1 MSLIYARLARR
12 FGNRSAADISIS
24 RRDML
29 KASLAASAGILISHN
44 PVFSAWASRRPA
56 GKSVVVVGGGFAGL
70 SCAYQLL
77 NAGYDVT
84 VIESRNRIGG
94 RVLSFNDTPGLGG
107 PYLKGRNIEGG
118 GELIGSN
125 HPTWVGY
132 AAEFGLEWLD
142 VSEDEDVDFPVWLD
156 GKRLP
161 YEEAAT
167 LWEEV
172 EAGAA
177 KMNAEAEAINAF
189 AAWESPN
196 AAELDKKT
204 VQQWIDAQGFSPM
217 VARGISYWQEADNGQ
232 PCDKQSYLG
241 LLACIAGHGGQA
253 FWDDSEVYRC
263 KGGNQ
268 QLALK
273 LAEKIGS
280 TRVITKLPVTRIEVG
295 QKNVVVTCN
304 DGRTLECDDVV
315 LAVPPT
321 VWNKIDIKPGLPA
334 ALTGAN
340 QPQMGQNVKY
350 LAKVKKRFWRQGET
364 PLGQY
369 AFTDGPIG
377 WTWDGTDAQ
386 FPNEEAPAEGATT
399 APEAAGG
406 AAVGGGEAC
415 LTAFSGGRAAATAR
429 SWPKDDRDLKYAAEY
444 EKVYPGFK
452 DNFIEARFMDWPSEP
467 WTGASYSFPAPGQ
480 VTTVGP
486 LLQKAHVNRIHF
498 CGEHCS
504 YAFVGYMEG
513 ALNSG
518 ARLAKRLAVR
528 DGVMQEAGA
537 P

>member
-12 FGNRSAADISIS
+12 FGSRSAADIAIS

-56 GKSVVVVGGGFAGL
+56 GKSVVVVGGGYAGL

-84 VIESRNRIGG
+84 VIEARNRIGG
-94 RVLSFNDTPGLGG
+94 RVLSFNSTPGLGG
-107 PYLKGRNIEGG
+107 EYLKGRNIEGG
-118 GELIGSN
+118 GELVGSN

-132 AAEFGLEWLD
+132 AEEFGLEFLD
-142 VSEDEDVDFPVWLD
+142 VSEDDDVDFPLWLD

-161 YEEAAT
+161 FEEAAT

-177 KMNAEAEAINAF
+177 NMNAEAEAIKPF
-189 AAWESPN
+189 EAWNSPN
-196 AAELDKKT
+196 AAELDQKT
-204 VQQWIDAQGFSPM
+204 VQQWIDAQGFSPL

-241 LLACIAGHGGQA
+241 LLACIAGHGGQG

-268 QLALK
+268 LLAMK
-273 LAEKIGS
+273 LAEKIGAP
-280 TRVITKLPVTRIEVG
+280 RVITKLPVTKIESG
-295 QKNVVVTCN
+295 PKKITVTCA

-350 LAKVKKRFWRQGET
+350 LAKVKHRFWRQGET

-386 FPNEEAPAEGATT
+386 FPKRPLLPEGFT
-399 APEAAGG
+399 AQPMNDVNDEN
-406 AAVGGGEAC
+406 AC
-415 LTAFSGGRAAATAR
+415 LTAFSGGRAAQTAR
-429 SWPKDDRDLKYAAEY
+429 SWPKDDRDLKYKAEY
-444 EKVYPGFK
+444 EKVYPGFGE
-452 DNFIEARFMDWPSEP
+452 NFIEARFMDWPSEP

-486 LLQKAHVNRIHF
+486 LLQKAHGGGRIHF

-528 DGVMQEAGA
+528 DGVMQEAA
-537 P
+537 TP